1 MARTAQEV
9 LAQAVQELAPD
20 TAANRIVP
28 RIAAGTAPREAVS
41 AFALE
46 QHHVITG
53 DRRSFAHLAA
63 RSADRPA
70 VAGFFTHLA
79 GGETAALER
88 LAALTA
94 ACGLDDSAVR
104 AYEPQAD
111 CQAYPAYVASLAL
124 GAEPADVVVALTA
137 NFAAWGGYC
146 ATMSRALRT
155 HYGFDDAACGFFDLF
170 AGPDPEGEA
179 LALAAVRAGLED
191 GTFSER
197 LARRHGRLLQEY
209 ELMFWD
215 GLDGVSAAGWPW

>member
-1 MARTAQEV
+1 MARTAEEV

-20 TAANRIVP
+20 TAANRLVP

-46 QHHVITG
+46 QHHVIRG

-79 GGETAALER
+79 GGETVALDR
-88 LAALTA
+88 LGALTA
-94 ACGLDDSAVR
+94 ACGLDDAAVR
-104 AYEPQAD
+104 AYEPQAG

-137 NFAAWGGYC
+137 NFAAWAGYC
-146 ATMSRALRT
+146 ATLSRGLRT
-155 HYGFDDAACGFFDLF
+155 HYGFDDAACGFFDFF

-179 LALAAVRAGLED
+179 LALAAVRAGLAD

-215 GLDGVSAAGWPW
+215 SLDGVSTAGWPW